1 MHPGISPD
9 NAPEGP
15 AHGAPCL
22 GRALHFLRKYT
33 GPESGSQYSDFTK
46 SSRTFL
52 LFSQRLL
59 QSESDKIHR
68 ARAAEH
74 KIQRTHTVLWVKPCR
89 GSRALSTGTGPAAIF
104 PVGNQHHAPSPAPQP
119 QRDAPLLAVECKE
132 PVLLPLR
139 MLAMYWSGRSSR
151 SVPVCVKQGCV
162 TSPIRGKRMS

>member
-1 MHPGISPD
+1 MHPGLSPD

-89 GSRALSTGTGPAAIF
+89 GSRALSTGTGPAATGR
-104 PVGNQHHAPSPAPQP
+104 PPSSRWETSITP
-119 QRDAPLLAVECKE
+119 RPL
-132 PVLLPLR
+132 PH
-139 MLAMYWSGRSSR
+139 SR
-151 SVPVCVKQGCV
+151 SVMRRSWPLNAK
-162 TSPIRGKRMS
+162 SPCCCRCACWRCTGPAVLPGLYRFV